1 MIVLHMRGANGR
13 RVRDVDRVVTFLDA
27 HVYGVVTDNR
37 LGAEGIAALA
47 PALGNLVSL
56 TSLDLESTWAA
67 ICCDRATRGRRVCVW
82 RRCAVEGCWRGD
94 VVRVVTLCVW
104 CGGRQQARCR
114 GHGGTGAGVGQPGVA
129 NIAGPAGYVACH
141 LLSYSI

>member
-67 ICCDRATRGRRVCVW
+67 ICCDRATRGRRVCVAALCSGSV
-82 RRCAVEGCWRGD
+82 RCKAGCNASGSA
-94 VVRVVTLCVW
+94 CVW
-104 CGGRQQARCR
+104 CDCR
-114 GHGGTGAGVGQPGVA
+114 ERAWRRGNGFAGAGVGQAGVA
-129 NIAGPAGYVACH
+129 DIAEPAGYVGC
-141 LLSYSI
+141 YSL